1 MHDPSLFGSSENV
14 FLLSSETKLMNR
26 RFRVFSSFSWQPVV
40 GAGLVAASVLAPG
53 CGGEPKKQETIQPEP
68 IQSDAPLPDP
78 KNEPVVPPGGP

>member
-1 MHDPSLFGSSENV
+1 
-14 FLLSSETKLMNR
+14 MNR
-26 RFRVFSSFSWQPVV
+26 RFRIPSSFTLRPAI
-40 GAGLVAASVLAPG
+40 GAGLVAASVLATG

>member
-1 MHDPSLFGSSENV
+1 MHDRSLFGSSENV
-14 FLLSSETKLMNR
+14 FLLSLETKLMNR
-26 RFRVFSSFSWQPVV
+26 RFRILSSFSWQAI
-40 GAGLVAASVLAPG
+40 GAGLFAASIFATG